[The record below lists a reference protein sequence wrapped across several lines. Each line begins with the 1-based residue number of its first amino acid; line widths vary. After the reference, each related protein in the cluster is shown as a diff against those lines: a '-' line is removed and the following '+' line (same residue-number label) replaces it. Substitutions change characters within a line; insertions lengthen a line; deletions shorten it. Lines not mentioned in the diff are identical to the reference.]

1 MDCRI
6 KEDVSARTE
15 APPGGSSA
23 GRPST
28 SGGDEPQPGSK
39 KKKPPK
45 VTWRYGFMICFCC
58 EMMVGLRQE
67 ELPPI
72 DDDAMSVMS
81 DATMDTLN
89 TNQVTGKRT

>member
-1 MDCRI
+1 M
-6 KEDVSARTE
+6 SARTE

-45 VTWRYGFMICFCC
+45 VTWRGFMIGFCC

-89 TNQVTGKRT
+89 TNQVTGKHT